1 MPSSCTD
8 LSTNNSLGLTIGH
21 MDDVCQNY
29 NMQELLS
36 LNTKLAVVKSLLW
49 HLILTIHFEH
59 TSIFIY
65 LNLANIFLY
74 FENYIEFVEV
84 I

>member
-1 MPSSCTD
+1 MPSPCAD
-8 LSTNNSLGLTIGH
+8 LSTNNSLGLTIGY

-29 NMQELLS
+29 NKQQLLS
-36 LNTKLAVVKSLLW
+36 LNTKLAVVKYLLW

-74 FENYIEFVEV
+74 FEIYMYFVEV